1 MIYDIRS
8 EERFS
13 EVVKRIESIYDLRSR
28 LVHGTLSPFDPEV
41 RHRRYKVLTVAE
53 KALVKGLNLYD
64 QDGLFDRP
72 QTKRQ
77 PPMASSTSSLGPRTA
92 PPDAGGAEANDGRR
106 RRATITRKHR
116 G

>member
-41 RHRRYKVLTVAE
+41 RHRRYEVLTAAE
-53 KALVKGLNLYD
+53 KALVNGLNLYD

-72 QTKRQ
+72 QAKRQ
-77 PPMASSTSSLGPRTA
+77 LTDGLEYLVTWSK
-92 PPDAGGAEANDGRR
+92 DADARR
-106 RRATITRKHR
+106 WGSRSE
-116 G
+116 